1 MTTNKN
7 NTAMSAAPSLT
18 GPTRSIS
25 VGCDDENFSS
35 PKESRLRAS
44 GVGLLREASR
54 PKHHLFEN
62 EVLNQLFCR
71 SAKDTRTFCCECV
84 SSFRELFGG
93 DAMQGEEHRI
103 IAHQAAM
110 METAFE
116 LGWREALRREAIPRI
131 KQVRASLLSHCDT
144 LVAQR
149 DGKEP
154 IHARIDMSSAFY

>member
-1 MTTNKN
+1 MKTNSRNKKTQSPN
-7 NTAMSAAPSLT
+7 SIMNGITIN
-18 GPTRSIS
+18 GPMFDIHDNANVT
-25 VGCDDENFSS
+25 V
-35 PKESRLRAS
+35 
-44 GVGLLREASR
+44 VREASR

-71 SAKDTRTFCCECV
+71 TAKDTRTFCCECV
-84 SSFRELFGG
+84 SSFRELFGE

-131 KQVRASLLSHCDT
+131 KQVRCSLLSHCDT

-154 IHARIDMSSAFY
+154 IHVRIDMSSASN